1 MDWELR
7 VAIDMNHA
15 YDERSQGKRSE
26 RDDLKSRIF
35 TQLAGHQISINKVPP
50 ACLPA
55 QVLP

>member
-26 RDDLKSRIF
+26 RDDSKSRIF
-35 TQLAGHQISINKVPP
+35 TQLAGHLISINKVPP
-50 ACLPA
+50 A
-55 QVLP
+55 